1 MENRYQKFLIHATT
15 NLSHD
20 YSIVEEEKNI
30 VKNLMETNAI
40 DYALEI
46 SEEKGSKGDDFFF
59 LELIVSKDRAEDV
72 VDLLDLNGGLGYQV
86 DLDET
91 WILKDGKYEVVYE
104 GENIYHTNVE
114 HVIEKESKPSMDPI
128 KELDDEHTKGINKP
142 KKTIVDYILYL
153 AIIALLIKLMLNFN

>member
-59 LELIVSKDRAEDV
+59 LELIVSKERVVDV
-72 VDLLDLNGGLGYQV
+72 VDLLDLNGGLGR
-86 DLDET
+86 
-91 WILKDGKYEVVYE
+91 
-104 GENIYHTNVE
+104 
-114 HVIEKESKPSMDPI
+114 S
-128 KELDDEHTKGINKP
+128 
-142 KKTIVDYILYL
+142 
-153 AIIALLIKLMLNFN
+153 